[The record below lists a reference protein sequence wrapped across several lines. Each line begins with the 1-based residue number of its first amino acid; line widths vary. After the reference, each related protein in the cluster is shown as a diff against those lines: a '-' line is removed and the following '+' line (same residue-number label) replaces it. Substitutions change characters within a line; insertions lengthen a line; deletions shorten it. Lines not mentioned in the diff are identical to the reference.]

1 VAEVRERALDAAQAL
16 LTERGY
22 GGTTVDRI
30 IERAQVSTGGFFH
43 HFSSKEEAATAA
55 LERYFDAILE
65 RVAATGFMQEP
76 DPVRRCLSYVDSVEE
91 LARGDLFE
99 NGCLIGTLSQE
110 VSVSHPRIGHL
121 TGELFDRWIDFA
133 AGLFRD
139 AVRPTDVQVDAR
151 ALAEMLVVLVE
162 GALIVRKARGDDAT
176 IQRSFQTYRRMLT
189 DELSGKG

>member
-1 VAEVRERALDAAQAL
+1 MTEVRARALDAAQAL

-30 IERAQVSTGGFFH
+30 IARAQISTGGFFH
-43 HFSSKEEAATAA
+43 HFSSKEEAATAT

-65 RVAATGFMQEP
+65 RAAATGFMQET
-76 DPVRRCLSYVDSVEE
+76 DPVRRCRSYIDAVEE
-91 LARGDLFE
+91 IACGELFE

-110 VSVSHPRIGHL
+110 VSVSHPRIGRVS
-121 TGELFDRWIDFA
+121 GELFDRWVDFA

-139 AVRPTDVQVDAR
+139 AARATGVRVDAR
-151 ALAEMLVVLVE
+151 ALAEMLVVVVE

-176 IQRSFQTYRRMLT
+176 IQRSFQTYRRMVT
-189 DELSGKG
+189 EQLSRKE